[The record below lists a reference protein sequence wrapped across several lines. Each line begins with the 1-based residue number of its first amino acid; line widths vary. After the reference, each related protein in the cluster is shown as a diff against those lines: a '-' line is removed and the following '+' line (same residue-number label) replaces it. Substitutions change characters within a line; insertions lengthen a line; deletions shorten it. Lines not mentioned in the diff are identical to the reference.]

1 VLFQLLG
8 FLRAANGLRAPA
20 FVYAGWFFCAA
31 LSASA
36 ASSRAGALRDHRLD
50 SRTRFLREMPATI
63 RADHPAIVP
72 IAAAIRRIT
81 TNPLEQLAVVNDVTH
96 LLVDYDD
103 DERVYGYREFH
114 ATLDEMIARRREAGW
129 VYLRDDCDGRAV
141 FAAHLLAALGIPWRL
156 EASYWLEH
164 AWVTARVNGVDYD
177 LLEFRPARPE
187 TKSLGY
193 QLVGRHF
200 TRPEHRPPYFAWRSA
215 WRERTGCDL
224 ELGKRLGLLTLD
236 ATDRDLTERYA
247 TDWTQVQPLG
257 RESPAEVRFVGSDSA
272 GFPLGEPL
280 RPIATVPMM
289 VAKAESAP
297 GSTTRIALR
306 AADQ

>member
-1 VLFQLLG
+1 
-8 FLRAANGLRAPA
+8 
-20 FVYAGWFFCAA
+20 
-31 LSASA
+31 
-36 ASSRAGALRDHRLD
+36 
-50 SRTRFLREMPATI
+50 
-63 RADHPAIVP
+63 
-72 IAAAIRRIT
+72 
-81 TNPLEQLAVVNDVTH
+81 
-96 LLVDYDD
+96 
-103 DERVYGYREFH
+103 
-114 ATLDEMIARRREAGW
+114 
-129 VYLRDDCDGRAV
+129 
-141 FAAHLLAALGIPWRL
+141 
-156 EASYWLEH
+156 
-164 AWVTARVNGVDYD
+164 VDYD